1 MGLYASSGFPELVL
15 QGPCSSQ
22 SAPQPFFG
30 SSRNAPPLTLTDD
43 TKNGCEADYVN
54 PFLTKL
60 ICCSRYGLVLF
71 AFLLM
76 STSPWSIKT
85 PKKKKKKRLPQ
96 ALAITHIK
104 HVCCVHIRRGR
115 ACIQVNFIS
124 NHFLSYK
131 THI

>member
-30 SSRNAPPLTLTDD
+30 SSRNAPPVTLTDD

-60 ICCSRYGLVLF
+60 ICCSMYGLVLF

-76 STSPWSIKT
+76 STS
-85 PKKKKKKRLPQ
+85 
-96 ALAITHIK
+96 
-104 HVCCVHIRRGR
+104 
-115 ACIQVNFIS
+115 N
-124 NHFLSYK
+124 
-131 THI
+131 

>member
-30 SSRNAPPLTLTDD
+30 SSRNAPPVTLTDD

-60 ICCSRYGLVLF
+60 ICCSMYGLVLF

-85 PKKKKKKRLPQ
+85 PKKKKTFTPGLGKN
-96 ALAITHIK
+96 T
-104 HVCCVHIRRGR
+104 
-115 ACIQVNFIS
+115 
-124 NHFLSYK
+124 YK
-131 THI
+131 TCLL

>member
-30 SSRNAPPLTLTDD
+30 SSRNAPPVTLTDD

-60 ICCSRYGLVLF
+60 ICCSMYGLVLF

-85 PKKKKKKRLPQ
+85 PKKKKTFTSG
-96 ALAITHIK
+96 IGNNT
-104 HVCCVHIRRGR
+104 
-115 ACIQVNFIS
+115 
-124 NHFLSYK
+124 YK
-131 THI
+131 TCLL